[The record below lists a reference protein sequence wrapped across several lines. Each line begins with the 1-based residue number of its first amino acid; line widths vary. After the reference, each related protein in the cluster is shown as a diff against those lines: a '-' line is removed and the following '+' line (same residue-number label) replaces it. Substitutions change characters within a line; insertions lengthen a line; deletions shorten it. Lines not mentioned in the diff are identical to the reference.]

1 MMARIRYMLVEYFF
15 PISNR
20 IPFRT
25 RHVLTDVTLA
35 LIMTILVNV
44 MISAILIMTVVLI
57 MEISVH
63 DQVIIVETFKIL
75 FFLHNLLKFSI
86 YK

>member
-1 MMARIRYMLVEYFF
+1 MLVEYFF
-15 PISNR
+15 PILNR
-20 IPFRT
+20 IPFCT

>member
-1 MMARIRYMLVEYFF
+1 M
-15 PISNR
+15 
-20 IPFRT
+20 PFCI

-57 MEISVH
+57 MEISVQ
-63 DQVIIVETFKIL
+63 DQVIIVETFMIL
-75 FFLHNLLKFSI
+75 FFSFSTI
-86 YK
+86 FYL